1 MADFRVEKV
10 LPDFPDMTRKI
21 IIISND
27 NRRFHAS
34 SIILK
39 IETVNV
45 DFKVDIL
52 RVELEMVEFEY
63 AWSMLKYKS

>member
-10 LPDFPDMTRKI
+10 LTDFPDMTRKI

-45 DFKVDIL
+45 DFKVDMKWL
-52 RVELEMVEFEY
+52 NS
-63 AWSMLKYKS
+63 SMREVCKSINRKR